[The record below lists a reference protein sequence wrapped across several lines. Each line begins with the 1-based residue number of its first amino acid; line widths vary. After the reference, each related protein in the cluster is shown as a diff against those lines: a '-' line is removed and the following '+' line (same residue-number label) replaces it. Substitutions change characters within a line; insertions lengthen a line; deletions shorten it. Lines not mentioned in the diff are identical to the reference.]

1 MDYKQTLNKVKA
13 LLSIEVQL
21 EQMKLADGVTVL
33 EAESFEPGYSVGIV
47 TPDGIVPAPVGEHET
62 MDGNIIVVE
71 VEGQILEVKPKA
83 EEEMEPETPAPNA
96 EAAEIAA
103 EPKMA
108 EAKKIVET
116 VSKETFFS
124 EIEEDLKAWTEDLK
138 SAKLELSEAKKE
150 IENLKVELAE
160 AGAKAISF
168 NPEPA
173 TQRPMTA
180 LERFREIKKNLN

>member
-21 EQMKLADGVTVL
+21 EQMKLVDGVTVL
-33 EAESFEPGYSVGIV
+33 EAESFEAGYSVGIV
-47 TPDGIVPAPVGEHET
+47 TPDGIVPAPVGEYET
-62 MDGNIIVVE
+62 VDGNIVVVE

-83 EEEMEPETPAPNA
+83 EEEMEPETAAPNA
-96 EAAEIAA
+96 EAAEVAA

-108 EAKKIVET
+108 EVKKTVET

-150 IENLKVELAE
+150 IDSLKVELAA

-173 TQRPMTA
+173 QTRPMTA